1 MSLKRSFM
9 EWSKIYLL
17 ALCLTLAVI
26 FSGAS
31 LYALLMNKPFLDTL
45 RLIWIIAAVILMS
58 IGIVSIIP
66 LSEHSYMSPHGRGRA
81 GVNPAMIR
89 EGVKHM
95 RKREPKE
102 LGIVLGIVGLTL
114 LVLYFLALS

>member
-1 MSLKRSFM
+1 MSLKRIFM

-17 ALCLTLAVI
+17 TLFLTLVVI
-26 FSGAS
+26 FSGTLA
-31 LYALLMNKPFLDTL
+31 YALLVNKPYFDALG
-45 RLIWIIAAVILMS
+45 LIWIIAAAILMS

-81 GVNPAMIR
+81 GVNPAIIR

-95 RKREPKE
+95 RKRDPKN

>member
-1 MSLKRSFM
+1 M

-17 ALCLTLAVI
+17 ALFLTLAVI
-26 FSGAS
+26 FSGTS
-31 LYALLMNKPFLDTL
+31 LYALSMNKPFLDTL
-45 RLIWIIAAVILMS
+45 RLAWIIAAVILMS

-81 GVNPAMIR
+81 GVNPAIIR

-95 RKREPKE
+95 RKREPKK
-102 LGIVLGIVGLTL
+102 LGIIFGIVGLTL